1 MGIAF
6 QRTHRH
12 MDELVRGQGVTRF
25 HLLTRDG
32 EHPSPC
38 GQLLSALVVAI
49 TITGTS
55 PHTLKWW
62 VPDGIETKQAQFMRG
77 VAGQTVLE
85 YRQARL
91 PRRLADLSSDEGRG
105 GGGARVAAA
114 ARSTCVR
121 ADTCES

>member
-1 MGIAF
+1 MAPVGIAF

-85 YRQARL
+85 WLGKPAFPDGWRI
-91 PRRLADLSSDEGRG
+91 
-105 GGGARVAAA
+105 
-114 ARSTCVR
+114 
-121 ADTCES
+121 